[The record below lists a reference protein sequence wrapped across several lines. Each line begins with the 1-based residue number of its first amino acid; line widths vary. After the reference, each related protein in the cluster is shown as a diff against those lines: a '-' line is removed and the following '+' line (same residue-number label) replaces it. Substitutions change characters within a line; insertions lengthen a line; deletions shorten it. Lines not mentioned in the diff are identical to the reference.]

1 MKSSPRA
8 ARISRANAAPS
19 RRSPA
24 SSSAVEW
31 RFVVPRRTFP
41 DLGSFELIAHTYGS
55 RLTKTPSRRGGRLAL
70 PARPHI
76 LTHVDM
82 SVSMRISSTAGCV
95 FALVRSASAS
105 ASALARRAFAP
116 VARGRARRIVS
127 SVSSMRSSVRS
138 GARAR
143 SPGAR
148 ARTRSG
154 RASMTMRTNRTRRI
168 ALDAPRRSRRG
179 RPIPSTL
186 RSPTD

>member
-1 MKSSPRA
+1 
-8 ARISRANAAPS
+8 
-19 RRSPA
+19 
-24 SSSAVEW
+24 
-31 RFVVPRRTFP
+31 
-41 DLGSFELIAHTYGS
+41 
-55 RLTKTPSRRGGRLAL
+55 
-70 PARPHI
+70 
-76 LTHVDM
+76 M

-148 ARTRSG
+148 AYALGSRVDDDANESNASH
-154 RASMTMRTNRTRRI
+154 RARCAASFAAWTPDSVDPSI
-168 ALDAPRRSRRG
+168 AD
-179 RPIPSTL
+179 
-186 RSPTD
+186 